1 MMILKFQPSVITNEI
16 FEKCGTLM
24 CGLSR
29 SQIMNIDADAFKTHA
44 KDLCEKCPWNNEHKN
59 VLIRAGMQSK
69 AIK

>member
-1 MMILKFQPSVITNEI
+1 
-16 FEKCGTLM
+16 
-24 CGLSR
+24 
-29 SQIMNIDADAFKTHA
+29 MNIDADAFKTHA